1 MTVHGMAEWV
11 IWRQG
16 PSSRFGNKLI
26 SDFELK
32 MSKGFV
38 PKSTEKST
46 VWAVRNFQPWC
57 GWREKQ
63 RNPVPKDLLDCSNG
77 EMLNRWL
84 SLSVKETRRVDG
96 KLFPSSMLYLVSSV
110 IDWRKIQF
118 PLTF

>member
-1 MTVHGMAEWV
+1 MLDVQICNVPVVANVNSFQGFAQSTSQEMAAGTYSMTVHGMAEWV

-77 EMLNRWL
+77 EMLNR
-84 SLSVKETRRVDG
+84 
-96 KLFPSSMLYLVSSV
+96 
-110 IDWRKIQF
+110 
-118 PLTF
+118 